1 MELSLD
7 KLTLKIDSLSY
18 GPYGVG
24 RKDGQAILVPATV
37 PEDEVEVRI
46 VEQKK
51 NYAVGEVARLIRP
64 SPLRQI
70 PPCPYVGE
78 CGGCPWQH
86 VQYETQLKAK
96 EKSVEDALRRIG
108 KLEGF
113 ELLPILPS
121 PKEYYYRH
129 RIRLQADSRKRLGFH
144 RASSRA
150 LVEIGSCLIAEPE
163 VERRLSQ
170 AREWIKVLK
179 TQIRHVEIVQGD
191 VDGAVVLVGK
201 AEGGFAVEDD
211 PACSGFLQRSGA
223 ATGLILFG
231 RAWRRSWG
239 QAKIGLL
246 SEDGLKTESDGEVFS
261 QVNREAN
268 ARLARE
274 LLEWAGVGGRD
285 HVLEL
290 YSGAGN
296 FTFPIARRAAGV
308 TAVEGDARS
317 VENGKANSAL
327 HGLTNIHWIRSHVPV
342 AIKQLRE
349 RRERF
354 SKIILNPPRSGAKG
368 LEDDLASLGAE
379 KILYVSCNPPTL
391 ARDLSALSQRGYRL
405 TRVRPVDLFPQTFHV
420 ETLAEM
426 ARRGA

>member
-1 MELSLD
+1 MPST
-7 KLTLKIDSLSY
+7 KLTLKIDALCY

-78 CGGCPWQH
+78 CSGCPWQH
-86 VQYETQLKAK
+86 VQYETQLRAK
-96 EKSVEDALRRIG
+96 EQSVEDALHRIG

-113 ELLPILPS
+113 ERLPILPS

-129 RIRLQADSRKRLGFH
+129 RIRLQADNRKRLGFH
-144 RASSRA
+144 RASSRE

-163 VERRLSQ
+163 VGRRLSQ

-191 VDGAVVLVGK
+191 VDGPVVLVGK
-201 AEGGFAVEDD
+201 AEGTFAVEDD
-211 PACSGFLQRSGA
+211 LACSGFLQRSSE

-246 SEDGLKTESDGEVFS
+246 TEEGLKTESDGEVFS

-268 ARLARE
+268 AQLARE
-274 LLEWAGVGGRD
+274 LLEWAGVGDRD
-285 HVLEL
+285 RVLEL

-308 TAVEGDARS
+308 TAVEGDVRS
-317 VENGKANSAL
+317 VENGKANSVL

-342 AIKQLRE
+342 AIKQLRRKKE
-349 RRERF
+349 EF
-354 SKIILNPPRSGAKG
+354 SKVILNPPRSGAKG

-379 KILYVSCNPPTL
+379 KILYVSCNPATL
-391 ARDLSALSQRGYRL
+391 ARDVAGLSHRGYRL

-426 ARRGA
+426 VRT

>member
-1 MELSLD
+1 MATTE
-7 KLTLKIDSLSY
+7 LTLHIDALTY

-51 NYAVGEVARLIRP
+51 NYAVAEVARLIRP

-70 PPCPYVGE
+70 PPCPYVGD

-239 QAKIGLL
+239 QAKTGLL

-327 HGLTNIHWIRSHVPV
+327 HGLTNIHWIRSHVPA

-405 TRVRPVDLFPQTFHV
+405 TRVRPADLFPQTFHV

-426 ARRGA
+426 ARMGA